1 MIFKGME
8 NKLYEE
14 YLTWLNRTHDIS
26 PDDTYMGLNEVESL
40 KTIRDEFTGL
50 LGETQIVKIMKEDGT
65 FEENKT
71 DWETKYS
78 ILTFEEYKKLYKS

>member
-1 MIFKGME
+1 ME

-14 YLTWLNRTHDIS
+14 YLTWLKRTHDIS

-71 DWETKYS
+71 DWEAKYS
-78 ILTFEEYKKLYKS
+78 ILTFEEYKKLYNS